1 MRIYGAVG
9 PGNSWAQ
16 GRRDAKALCA
26 YLSAL
31 GCIMWI
37 NPPPPALLPPLP
49 LLPSPPPHSLQP
61 WLSHRP
67 ALSSSLGCIFNAAQC
82 FVSVNVL
89 GYFVSVKVLRPY
101 RAALGAS
108 SMLLSASNNRTDE
121 HDTKKLFR
129 PNFMCACTAST
140 HDIARS
146 DYRTGPS
153 LNLTR
158 LCQLRIAC
166 HMRRRIHVI

>member
-1 MRIYGAVG
+1 M
-9 PGNSWAQ
+9 PHT
-16 GRRDAKALCA
+16 
-26 YLSAL
+26 
-31 GCIMWI
+31 
-37 NPPPPALLPPLP
+37 PPAPSFFFL
-49 LLPSPPPHSLQP
+49 LLPSPPPHSLQ
-61 WLSHRP
+61 LSHRL